1 VQGNYLN
8 QLLIKLEDIIMT
20 QKQFTEKLYE
30 QYRSPEEAAIAL
42 TAKLN
47 FHCDAK
53 QKLDDT
59 LVHTCIQGGDA
70 IEKFDKKM
78 YRIDSLIEET
88 ANHLEELK
96 AFIAVGYPACLT
108 TNASSVEEEYKRKM
122 VIYNAKQSGISISD
136 DHVIMDEDDP
146 LGVMNM

>member
-1 VQGNYLN
+1 
-8 QLLIKLEDIIMT
+8 MT

-42 TAKLN
+42 TATLK

-96 AFIAVGYPACLT
+96 AYIVVGYPQCMY
-108 TNASSVEEEYKRKM
+108 TNASSVEEEYKEK
-122 VIYNAKQSGISISD
+122 IQAYKDNYNAGD
-136 DHVIMDEDDP
+136 LFVGNGHYE
-146 LGVMNM
+146 